1 MRGTAQLG
9 AGFWQMIRAKR
20 FDPFLSFRFGS
31 HQLLPLSPINMTFP
45 LDHVVINVL
54 FDMDRAAALMSQLGF
69 TLTPRGFHSLGS
81 INHLMV
87 FESHYLEL
95 IGLPSGTDVL
105 RRDVLES
112 PRGLNGLVFQARDI
126 DTCRSALQDSGLTM
140 LEPQSFSRPVTIDG
154 IEQLARFRTV
164 RTAPE
169 LFEAGRV
176 YYCQHYT
183 PELVWHRPWMS
194 HANGCTGLSE
204 LVVVSAV
211 IETDV
216 PRYAKAAQAGA
227 ENQSDDVWTIKVA
240 GGFRITLMSPA
251 RYRERYGARCVEADG
266 RNSFFGAI
274 VFKATDVRR
283 IRDLAA
289 PISELRSGVGEQSLA
304 LLVPFLNTLLE
315 FRSDG

>member
-1 MRGTAQLG
+1 
-9 AGFWQMIRAKR
+9 
-20 FDPFLSFRFGS
+20 
-31 HQLLPLSPINMTFP
+31 MTFP

-54 FDMDRAAALMSQLGF
+54 FDMDRAAALMSRLGF
-69 TLTPRGFHSLGS
+69 TVTPRGFHSLGS

-87 FESHYLEL
+87 FERHYLEL

-112 PRGLNGLVFQARDI
+112 PRGLNGLVFRSGDVDASL
-126 DTCRSALQDSGLTM
+126 SALRHSGLSM

-154 IEQLARFRTV
+154 VEQLARFRTT

-183 PELVWHRPWMS
+183 PELVWRREWMT
-194 HANGCTGLSE
+194 HANGCSGLGE
-204 LVVVSAV
+204 LVVVTTTM
-211 IETDV
+211 ETDV
-216 PRYAKAAQAGA
+216 SRYAKAAQAPLEKQA
-227 ENQSDDVWTIKVA
+227 SDVWTIDLVDA
-240 GGFRITLMSPA
+240 FRITLLSPA
-251 RYRERYGARCVEADG
+251 RYLERYGELCVEADG

-274 VFKATDVRR
+274 AFKTNDLGR

-289 PISELRSGVGEQSLA
+289 TLPELPSEAGEHSLA
-304 LLVPFLNTLLE
+304 LRMPFLNTLFE
-315 FRSDG
+315 FRDDG